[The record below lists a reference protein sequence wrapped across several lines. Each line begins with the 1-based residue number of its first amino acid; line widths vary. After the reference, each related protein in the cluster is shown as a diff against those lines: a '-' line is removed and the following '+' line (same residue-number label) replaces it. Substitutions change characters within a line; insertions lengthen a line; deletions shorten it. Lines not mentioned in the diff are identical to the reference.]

1 MFAAGVTCG
10 AARELVTVEI
20 GAIGL
25 IDVDTMGEW
34 YAVLTAGMETQ
45 HRTQVGSLHLV
56 RATHL
61 WCTTEVSVQVKMT
74 ENLLSIRVPA
84 DIRDPDVR
92 D

>member
-10 AARELVTVEI
+10 AARELVMVET
-20 GAIGL
+20 GAIRL
-25 IDVDTMGEW
+25 LDEDAMGEW

-61 WCTTEVSVQVKMT
+61 WCTTEVSVRVKIT
-74 ENLLSIRVPA
+74 ETRCPLGRRQILGIRM
-84 DIRDPDVR
+84 
-92 D
+92 